1 MSSNFY
7 TADGAAMSSKQDD
20 WETPQQLFDELDA
33 EFHFTLD
40 AASTDGNAKCA
51 KHYTEQDSAF
61 NHSWEG
67 ETVFCNPPYGRKMID
82 WIRKCSQEASKPNT
96 MVVLLIP
103 ARTDTKWF
111 QDYILHRAEV
121 RFLRGRLK
129 YERDGKPLGPSTFPS
144 MIVIMRTG
152 ER

>member
-1 MSSNFY
+1 MSDFY
-7 TADGAAMSSKQDD
+7 TAGGAALTSDKDD
-20 WETPQQLFDELDA
+20 WETPQALFEQLDA

-40 AASTDGNAKCA
+40 AASNDRNTKCV
-51 KHYTEQDSAF
+51 KHYTREDSAF

-67 ETVFCNPPYGRKMID
+67 ETVFCNPPYGRHTID
-82 WIRKCSQEASKPNT
+82 WIRKCSQEASRPDT
-96 MVVLLIP
+96 LVVLLVP

-111 QDYILHRAEV
+111 QQYILNRAEI
-121 RFLRGRLK
+121 RFLPGRLK
-129 YERDGKPLGPSTFPS
+129 YEIDGHPGQAAPFPS

>member
-1 MSSNFY
+1 
-7 TADGAAMSSKQDD
+7 
-20 WETPQQLFDELDA
+20 
-33 EFHFTLD
+33 
-40 AASTDGNAKCA
+40 
-51 KHYTEQDSAF
+51 
-61 NHSWEG
+61 
-67 ETVFCNPPYGRKMID
+67 
-82 WIRKCSQEASKPNT
+82 

-129 YERDGKPLGPSTFPS
+129 YERDGKPLGPSTFPR

>member
-40 AASTDGNAKCA
+40 AASTDGNAKCD

-67 ETVFCNPPYGRKMID
+67 RPCSATRHMGARWSTGYANAHRK
-82 WIRKCSQEASKPNT
+82 
-96 MVVLLIP
+96 P
-103 ARTDTKWF
+103 ANQTLW
-111 QDYILHRAEV
+111 
-121 RFLRGRLK
+121 
-129 YERDGKPLGPSTFPS
+129 SCC
-144 MIVIMRTG
+144 
-152 ER
+152 